1 MSNVPELTD
10 ANFDAEVNGSNIPV
24 LVDFSATWCGPCKIL
39 APVVDEIAGDFEG
52 RLKVFKVDIDGA
64 QETASR
70 FGIMSVPTL
79 MVFKGG
85 QEIGRTVGA
94 QPKSAIVKQL
104 ELVLA

>member
-10 ANFDAEVNGSNIPV
+10 ADFDAEVMSSNIPV

-52 RLKVFKVDIDGA
+52 RLKVVKVDIDGA

-94 QPKSAIVKQL
+94 QPKAAIVKQL
-104 ELVLA
+104 ESVLA